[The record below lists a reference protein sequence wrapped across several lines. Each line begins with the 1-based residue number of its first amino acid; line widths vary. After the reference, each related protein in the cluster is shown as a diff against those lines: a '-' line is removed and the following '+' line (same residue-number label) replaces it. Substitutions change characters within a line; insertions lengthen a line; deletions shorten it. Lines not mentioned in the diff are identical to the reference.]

1 MALTPPELVQA
12 RLGLSERAMA
22 TLTPEKPVI
31 VR

>member
-1 MALTPPELVQA
+1 MALTPPEPVQA
-12 RLGLSERAMA
+12 HLGLSERTMA